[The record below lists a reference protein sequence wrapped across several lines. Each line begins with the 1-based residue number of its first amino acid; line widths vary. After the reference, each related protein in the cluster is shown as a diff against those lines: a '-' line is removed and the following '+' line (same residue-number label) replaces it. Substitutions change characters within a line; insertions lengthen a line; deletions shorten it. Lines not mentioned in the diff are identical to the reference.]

1 MRKLSWLVGTAAAG
15 LLWGFASPALAAGG
29 ALNCNGTL
37 TGSLSSGV
45 VVPPNGSCV
54 LNNATVPSDVNVGGN
69 GYFEA
74 DNTKMLGNVLG
85 DSAETVFIHD
95 GSRVGGKVETLGGA
109 QLFVYNSTVN
119 NDIRAK
125 NLTNKV
131 EICGSTVS
139 SGGID
144 VEGLHTGGPGDEI
157 LIGDP
162 LTVGCPGNTVSGGI
176 TVGSNFTD
184 VYFAIRGN
192 PLNSGNPL
200 SLGNLSVT
208 DNTGT
213 SDKFVQNNIGSQTL
227 TLTCSNNA
235 SPFVGGPSGTF
246 GSILGQCF

>member
-1 MRKLSWLVGTAAAG
+1 MRKLSWLVGTAAAA
-15 LLWGFASPALAAGG
+15 LLCGFASPALAAGG

-45 VVPPNGSCV
+45 VVPSNGSCV

-176 TVGSNFTD
+176 NVGSNFTD